1 MSAST
6 GSAPPE
12 TASDAV
18 VIWRGL
24 LIGGG
29 VLLLLIGG
37 ATFLTDVPAS
47 RYPAIAAW
55 LAGAIVLHDGVGAML
70 VFAVS
75 VLLRRL
81 EPRIPFIVIAIVQ
94 AAAVVAVIVTV
105 IVLPEIVKK
114 AIGTANPTILPLDYL
129 AHLVWFYAGVGVV
142 TAVSISVALAFVTR
156 APRPPRR
163 TR

>member
-1 MSAST
+1 MSSPT
-6 GSAPPE
+6 TTSE
-12 TASDAV
+12 AV
-18 VIWRGL
+18 VIWRGV

-37 ATFLTDVPAS
+37 ATFLTDVPAM

-55 LAGAIVLHDGVGAML
+55 LAGAIVLHDGIGAML
-70 VFAVS
+70 VFAVT

-81 EPRIPFIVIAIVQ
+81 EPRIPFVVIAIVQ

-129 AHLVWFYAGVGVV
+129 GHLAWFYVAIAGV
-142 TAVSISVALAFVTR
+142 TAVSVVIALALVR
-156 APRPPRR
+156 RGGPASRR